1 MHMHLHAYIDT
12 PKSMYIYTCK
22 YIHTQMYTDL
32 LAHTYKN
39 ADRHTQ
45 THYTHTHAC
54 TCRAAH
60 TYICAFIHISTHI
73 HRCTHIYHFNCK

>member
-1 MHMHLHAYIDT
+1 MCTHIMHMHLHAYIDT

-45 THYTHTHAC
+45 THYRHTHMHIHMHAHAELHTHTYVHSY
-54 TCRAAH
+54 T
-60 TYICAFIHISTHI
+60 
-73 HRCTHIYHFNCK
+73 